1 MKMKKY
7 FTAYRNVV
15 PSEYEKWFED
25 LATEGWHPQKISHFS
40 SMVMTFEKKEPKK
53 YKYAIELL
61 GRLKKDRVKIYK
73 EFGWE
78 YVGRMSSIFVW
89 RSEYENK
96 RPELFTDK
104 ETKVLRS
111 KRFVVAISFSFAI
124 FLIAF
129 ITTLVL
135 GVLAAL
141 GRIQGAWLDIIL
153 GILLSG
159 TLAFYLGSVMRRI
172 HKNREK

>member
-15 PSEYEKWFED
+15 PSEYEKWFEEY
-25 LATEGWHPQKISHFS
+25 AAEGWHPIKINHFS
-40 SMVMTFEKKEPKK
+40 SMVMTFEKNEPKK

-61 GRLKKDRVKIYK
+61 GRLKKDRIKIYK
-73 EFGWE
+73 DFGWE

-96 RPELFTDK
+96 RPELFTDT
-104 ETKVLRS
+104 ESKVLRS
-111 KRFVVAISFSFAI
+111 KRFVTAISFSFAV

-129 ITTLVL
+129 IATIVL
-135 GVLAAL
+135 AVLAAMNI
-141 GRIQGAWLDIIL
+141 IQRDWLDIIL

-159 TLAFYLGSVMRRI
+159 ALTFYLGSVMRRI
-172 HKNREK
+172 SKNKEK